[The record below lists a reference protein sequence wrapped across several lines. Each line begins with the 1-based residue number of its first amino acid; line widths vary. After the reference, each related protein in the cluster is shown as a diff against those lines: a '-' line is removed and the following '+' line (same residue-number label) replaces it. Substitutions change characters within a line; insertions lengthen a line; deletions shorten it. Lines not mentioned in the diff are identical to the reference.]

1 VRGQIVAILVKE
13 DIFHAALILALTRLG
28 IVTVSCREPKLPKE
42 IRVDAVLT
50 DGSYSFVNMG
60 RVIRVDL
67 SWTTGE
73 FTPNDSDQNG
83 WGGADDICRIILTSG
98 TTGEVKGVPFTHN
111 MIFER
116 NARYEFAKGDRFP
129 QCSRLYCE
137 LGIATSPGFR
147 NMIHM
152 LWRGGT
158 IYFFGEDPIS
168 TIQSFGL
175 YNIQGM
181 VASPYSLGEYVK
193 FYETNPHS

>member
-1 VRGQIVAILVKE
+1 
-13 DIFHAALILALTRLG
+13 
-28 IVTVSCREPKLPKE
+28 
-42 IRVDAVLT
+42 
-50 DGSYSFVNMG
+50 M
-60 RVIRVDL
+60 DL

-137 LGIATSPGFR
+137 LGIATSPSFSQYDSYALARRHNILFR
-147 NMIHM
+147 SKIPLALYKASVCTTFKVWSRHH
-152 LWRGGT
+152 
-158 IYFFGEDPIS
+158 IVSAS
-168 TIQSFGL
+168 T
-175 YNIQGM
+175 
-181 VASPYSLGEYVK
+181 
-193 FYETNPHS
+193 

>member
-1 VRGQIVAILVKE
+1 
-13 DIFHAALILALTRLG
+13 
-28 IVTVSCREPKLPKE
+28 
-42 IRVDAVLT
+42 
-50 DGSYSFVNMG
+50 M
-60 RVIRVDL
+60 DL

-116 NARYEFAKGDRFP
+116 NACYEFAKGDRFP

-158 IYFFGEDPIS
+158 IYFFGRRS
-168 TIQSFGL
+168 
-175 YNIQGM
+175 
-181 VASPYSLGEYVK
+181 
-193 FYETNPHS
+193 H